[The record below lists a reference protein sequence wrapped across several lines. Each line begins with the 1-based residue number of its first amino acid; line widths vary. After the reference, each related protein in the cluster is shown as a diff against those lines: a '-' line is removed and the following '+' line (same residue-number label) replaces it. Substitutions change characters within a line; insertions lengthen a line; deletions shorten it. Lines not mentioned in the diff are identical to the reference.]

1 MKKLTVVGIALL
13 AGTTLAS
20 AADLRRA
27 PVKAPPP
34 PPVPVWSWTGFY
46 IGVHA
51 GYGFGADDNV
61 DTTGQAPANI
71 ANVLGGAR
79 PANVSLDRDGFVG
92 GGQIGYNWQF
102 APNWL
107 FGIEA
112 DISYTDFR
120 ESTTVT
126 TLPLAGPGTLNN
138 TFSSRIDWLGT
149 VRGRLGYVFDRTLI
163 YATGGLA
170 YGDVRN
176 SVDFFGTAGQLQFTG
191 STSGIETGYTVGG
204 GIEHAF
210 LPNWTVK
217 GEYLFYDLGSRTVNV
232 AVIPGSGGGGTGYNS
247 MFKNDGHIARI
258 GLNYKF
264 GPM

>member
-1 MKKLTVVGIALL
+1 MNRLTIITVALL

-20 AADLRRA
+20 AADMRMPA
-27 PVKAPPP
+27 KAPPIAP
-34 PPVPVWSWTGFY
+34 PPIWSWTGFY
-46 IGVHA
+46 IGAHA

-61 DTTGQAPANI
+61 ETTGQAPGNI

-79 PANVSLDRDGFVG
+79 PGSVSLDRNGFIG

-112 DISYTDFR
+112 DISYTDFQ
-120 ESTTVT
+120 ESVTVT
-126 TLPLAGPGTLNN
+126 TFPLVGPGTLAN
-138 TFSSRIDWLGT
+138 TFESRVDWLGT

-176 SVDFFGTAGQLQFTG
+176 SVDFFGPAGQLQFTG
-191 STSGIETGYTVGG
+191 STSNIETGFTVGG

-210 LPNWTVK
+210 APNWTVK
-217 GEYLFYDLGSRTVNV
+217 GEYLYYDLGSNTVNV
-232 AVIPGSGGGGTGYNS
+232 AVIPGSGGGGTGYNTT
-247 MFKNDGHIARI
+247 FENNGHIGRV

>member
-1 MKKLTVVGIALL
+1 MNRLTIVGVALL

-27 PVKAPPP
+27 PLKAPPIAAA
-34 PPVPVWSWTGFY
+34 PVWSWTGFY
-46 IGVHA
+46 IGAHA
-51 GYGFGADDNV
+51 GYGFGSDDSV
-61 DTTGQAPANI
+61 DTTGQAPVNI

-79 PANVSLDRDGFVG
+79 PASVNLDRDGFVG

-107 FGIEA
+107 LGIEA
-112 DISYTDFR
+112 DISYTDIR
-120 ESTTVT
+120 ETTNVV
-126 TLPLAGPGTLNN
+126 TLPLAGAGTLNN
-138 TFSSRIDWLGT
+138 SFSSRLDYLGT
-149 VRGRLGYVFDRTLI
+149 VRGRIGYVFDRTLV

-176 SVDFFGTAGQLQFTG
+176 SVNFFGTAGQLQFTG
-191 STSGIETGYTVGG
+191 STSGIETGYAVGG

-217 GEYLFYDLGSRTVNV
+217 GEYLYYDLGRDTVNV

-247 MFKNDGHIARI
+247 TFKNDGHIARI
-258 GLNYKF
+258 GVNYKF
-264 GPM
+264 GAM

>member
-1 MKKLTVVGIALL
+1 MNRLSIVGAALL

-20 AADLRRA
+20 AADLGRM
-27 PVKAPPP
+27 PMKAPPIAP
-34 PPVPVWSWTGFY
+34 PPVWSWTGFY
-46 IGVHA
+46 IGAHA
-51 GYGFGADDNV
+51 GYGFGGDDSV
-61 DTTGQAPANI
+61 ETTGQAAPNI

-79 PANVSLDRDGFVG
+79 PGNVDLERDGFVG

-107 FGIEA
+107 LGIEA

-120 ESTTVT
+120 ETTNVR
-126 TLPLAGPGTLNN
+126 TLPLAGAGTLLN
-138 TFSSRIDWLGT
+138 TFSTRLDYLGT

-176 SVDFFGTAGQLQFTG
+176 SVDFFGPANQLQFTG
-191 STSGIETGYTVGG
+191 TNSSIQTGYAVGG

-210 LPNWTVK
+210 QPNWTIK
-217 GEYLFYDLGSRTVNV
+217 GEYIYYDLGRETVNV

-247 MFKNDGHIARI
+247 TFRNDGHIGRI

>member
-1 MKKLTVVGIALL
+1 MKKLTIIGVALL

-20 AADLRRA
+20 AADLGRLPA
-27 PVKAPPP
+27 KAPPIVP
-34 PPVPVWSWTGFY
+34 APVWNWTGFY
-46 IGVHA
+46 IGAHA
-51 GYGFGADDNV
+51 GYGFGSDDSV
-61 DTTGQAPANI
+61 DTTGQAPGNI

-79 PANVSLDRDGFVG
+79 PASVTLDRDGFIG

-107 FGIEA
+107 LGIEA
-112 DISYTDFR
+112 DISYTDIR
-120 ESTTVT
+120 ETTNVV

-138 TFSSRIDWLGT
+138 SFSSRLEYLGT
-149 VRGRLGYVFDRTLI
+149 VRGRIGYVFDRTLV

-176 SVDFFGTAGQLQFTG
+176 SVNFFGTAGQLQFTG

-217 GEYLFYDLGSRTVNV
+217 GEYLYYDLGRDTVNV

-247 MFKNDGHIARI
+247 TFKNDGHIARI
-258 GLNYKF
+258 GINYKF
-264 GPM
+264 GAM